1 MKLSQEEFINN
12 GCIAIQIEDESLLEA
27 ILKWCDSNNIV
38 YSEYDTCR
46 FKEIFEGNNSVYF
59 SIFNKIEVDFYDLV
73 TDQEVYNM
81 SDIEFLI
88 TENNSTNNTRSNI
101 IILTAG
107 GGVGKDT
114 LLKTLTN
121 EISIKPLIS
130 HTTRKPRQGEQEG
143 VEYYFVKEEYFE
155 NKKFVETREYNTKHG
170 LWKYGLSISEVLKA
184 CNSTG
189 NYIAILDVEGKNNL
203 IKFINEE
210 QLDINIISI
219 MLKCSYQQR
228 LLRMLNREGSMD
240 NEATSE
246 VIRRFKADLIDIDSH
261 MSEYDIV
268 LTNETMEDLQRNVKI
283 IKSLIE
289 K

>member
-12 GCIAIQIEDESLLEA
+12 GND
-27 ILKWCDSNNIV
+27 NN
-38 YSEYDTCR
+38 EY
-46 FKEIFEGNNSVYF
+46 
-59 SIFNKIEVDFYDLV
+59 
-73 TDQEVYNM
+73 
-81 SDIEFLI
+81 
-88 TENNSTNNTRSNI
+88 SNI
-101 IILTAG
+101 IVLTAG

-114 LLKTLTN
+114 ILKTLTK

-170 LWKYGLSISEVLKA
+170 LWKYGLSRDEVKKTF
-184 CNSTG
+184 NNID
-189 NYIAILDVEGKNNL
+189 NYIVILDVEGKNNL

-219 MLKCSYQQR
+219 MLKCSHQQR

-240 NEATSE
+240 DEATSE
-246 VIRRFKADLIDIDSH
+246 VIRRFKADLTDIDSY

-289 K
+289 